1 VDHRSH
7 PALAGG
13 AVTCIHRPRIS
24 LPGMPA
30 YCGAERRRH
39 EIPGTMH
46 PLPHGIH
53 RCRAPID
60 SARGV
65 ERCGAVSWVWA
76 HRDGICL
83 VVPITEQE
91 ARTIEQARMSDS
103 AVLGFLGLSFAA
115 A

>member
-1 VDHRSH
+1 
-7 PALAGG
+7 
-13 AVTCIHRPRIS
+13 VTCIHRPRIS

-30 YCGAERRRH
+30 YCGSQRQRH
-39 EIPGTMH
+39 EIVSMH

-53 RCRAPID
+53 RCG
-60 SARGV
+60 ARIVSPHGV
-65 ERCGAVSWVWA
+65 ERCGAIAWVWA

-103 AVLGFLGLSFAA
+103 AVLGFLGLSTAA